1 MFRWRR
7 GNTRGACIVVPCGCL
22 ASLPF
27 LSLGL
32 VAARV
37 FVSRRAPAPG
47 RWVYAGARCL
57 AGFGEKG
64 S

>member
-7 GNTRGACIVVPCGCL
+7 GNTRGGCIVIPCGCL

-27 LSLGL
+27 VLLGA
-32 VAARV
+32 VAGPS
-37 FVSRRAPAPG
+37 FVSRRDHAPG
-47 RWVYAGARCL
+47 RWLIAGARCL
-57 AGFGEKG
+57 TGFGEKG